1 MAIASVAAPT
11 LSGEVEIS
19 LFPQLIPGAA
29 LKACRVI
36 SKPPDKPTT
45 LPTVVRS
52 SPLTGATAV
61 FPPQILLLLLRER
74 SLVTLLSTVAQEV
87 VVVVKV
93 VVKAVVSSWSVLLIL
108 LATKATPLQLVLSTF
123 PPQKVLRM
131 MFAEEEEEEEEEVT
145 RSPLKVVLKAVL
157 IVERVVRVTAKR
169 SRHCRHRPPS
179 LEDEFL
185 FLDHYFKS
193 STLLNIKKTH
203 GIHLFI

>member
-87 VVVVKV
+87 VVVVVKV

-131 MFAEEEEEEEEEVT
+131 MFAEEEEEEEVT